1 MDIIIKG
8 LDYEQKQKYRNAIS
22 YGYFNGYELNPR
34 EWRHT
39 FASAFIWKYPGRV
52 KLMNTIRQIVGHVPT
67 WEDMDETT
75 LKDLVEELKEQ
86 GLAPS
91 SIYTMCSELKAV
103 LNSNYKRIPCS
114 KEDLTQILSVKKN
127 ASQAVY
133 LTREEMQ
140 LIVDYKPV
148 GELQHYVQRNFVVE
162 MLTGARRVDAERLTL
177 NNCDPNSGILS
188 YIPQKTPNIIVRVPI
203 DERMGL
209 RRFLVNTTRRETCAD
224 VFNET
229 PRIICRNCGIN
240 DMATVT
246 RANKTITTEKWRL
259 ISSHTG
265 RRSFA
270 TNLFL
275 AGVSLEDIAMM
286 MGHAKNI
293 ETTKRYICADKKVAP
308 AVIAYFQSDA
318 NASRHK
324 EEYVNGYNAAV
335 DDVLEI
341 LDVTDIISRDN
352 VVYKECEKLRK

>member
-8 LDYEQKQKYRNAIS
+8 LDYEQMRKFRNAIS
-22 YGYFNGYELNPR
+22 YGYFNAYELNPR

-39 FASAFIWKYPGRV
+39 FVGAFIWKYPGRV

-114 KEDLTQILSVKKN
+114 REDLTQILSVKKN
-127 ASQAVY
+127 ASQAIY

-229 PRIICRNCGIN
+229 LRIICRNCGIN
-240 DMATVT
+240 DMTTVT
-246 RANKTITTEKWRL
+246 RANKTITTEKWKL

-286 MGHAKNI
+286 MGHGKNI
-293 ETTKRYICADKKVAP
+293 ETTKRYICAERAATP
-308 AVIAYFQSDA
+308 AVIAYFQQVDA
-318 NASRHK
+318 DKQSEQYKKA
-324 EEYVNGYNAAV
+324 YNDAI
-335 DDVLEI
+335 DDVFEI
-341 LDVTDIISRDN
+341 LDTTAMLDKDGIIYREIHAL
-352 VVYKECEKLRK
+352 KK